1 MRNKEKAIVLDNR
14 DQRDRTILLT
24 CKLSWDPGSAWG
36 GALIDI
42 LETIRE
48 NVHVNYVLITGN
60 YC

>member
-1 MRNKEKAIVLDNR
+1 MRNKDKAIVLDNR

-36 GALIDI
+36 EALTDI

-48 NVHVNYVLITGN
+48 NFHVNYALITGN